1 MDSSPTV
8 HRATAFLHCSS
19 IRSLLAALACCRDLF
34 GVASVGTGSDVDSFL
49 VGVAIGNS
57 SGEEGGLIEGREYI
71 LKRLFWESLSWDCDL
86 AIVDIW

>member
-1 MDSSPTV
+1 M

-34 GVASVGTGSDVDSFL
+34 GVESVGTGFDVASFS

-57 SGEEGGLIEGREYI
+57 SGEDGGLSEGREYV
-71 LKRLFWESLSWDCDL
+71 LKRLFWESLSWDCAL

>member
-1 MDSSPTV
+1 M

-34 GVASVGTGSDVDSFL
+34 GVESFGTGFSFSA
-49 VGVAIGNS
+49 GVAIGNS
-57 SGEEGGLIEGREYI
+57 SGEDGGLSEGREYV
-71 LKRLFWESLSWDCDL
+71 LQRLFWESLSWDCAL